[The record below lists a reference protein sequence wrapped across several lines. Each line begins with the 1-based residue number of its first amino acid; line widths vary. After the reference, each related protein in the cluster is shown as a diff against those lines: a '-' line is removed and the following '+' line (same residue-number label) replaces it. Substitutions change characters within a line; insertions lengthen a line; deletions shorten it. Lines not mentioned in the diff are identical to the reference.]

1 MQGIGRDGWRRAGF
15 ELAIVFLGVL
25 VALLV
30 DGRNER
36 RMERDLEQQYLARL
50 SQDVARDTAE
60 FGAMI
65 LTLEAK
71 SASLRWLQAITP
83 GDLGSKASTGELAR
97 QLVRAHSA
105 GFGVLSW
112 KSTTF
117 EDLRSTGNLSLVRDP
132 RLRAQIVSYYE
143 ALRFNAQRV
152 EARRSEFPP
161 LAYAVLPP
169 DAYDA
174 DVYFDA
180 PSESSVELDLDIVAD
195 QVLGAGGR
203 RALAGELNYARFFS
217 GVVLD
222 LVEQA
227 TELLLALAESPS

>member
-1 MQGIGRDGWRRAGF
+1 LQAIVRDGWRRAGF

-25 VALLV
+25 VALMV
-30 DGRNER
+30 DGWNER
-36 RMERDLEQQYLARL
+36 RMERDLEEQYLTRL

-60 FGAMI
+60 FGA
-65 LTLEAK
+65 LVQTLEAK
-71 SASLRWLQAITP
+71 SASLRWLQALAP
-83 GDLGSKASTGELAR
+83 GDLGSEASAGELAR

-143 ALRFNAQRV
+143 VLRFNAQRV

-161 LAYAVLPP
+161 LAYSVLPP
-169 DAYDA
+169 AAYDT

-180 PSESSVELDLDIVAD
+180 PSESSVELDLDVVAD

-217 GVVLD
+217 GVVRD